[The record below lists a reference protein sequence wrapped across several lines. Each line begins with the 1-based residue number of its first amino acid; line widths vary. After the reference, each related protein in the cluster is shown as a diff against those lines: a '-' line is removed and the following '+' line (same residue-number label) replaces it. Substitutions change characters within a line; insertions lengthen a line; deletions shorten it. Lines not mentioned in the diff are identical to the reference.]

1 MRRTNE
7 SESRDHILR
16 DLWLKHGCPEKMMIH
31 VRKTGETIILL
42 DGLPRAQN
50 TGDGH
55 SPATS
60 KPESGVRQPV
70 TLTRTCKACTN
81 EFSAKRINAQ
91 FYSHSCRKKFNRER
105 QVRLQR
111 VEHERL
117 LVAS

>member
-70 TLTRTCKACTN
+70 TLTCICTACRR
-81 EFSAKRINAQ
+81 EFSAKRMNAQ
-91 FYSHSCRKKFNRER
+91 FCSERCRKSFNRER
-105 QVRLQR
+105 EAKLLRR
-111 VEHERL
+111 ERERL
-117 LVAS
+117 LAAS